1 VAKSCPQG
9 GPPVP
14 RPAFPLLGELTLN
27 IKDLIKQ
34 NPALQPSIEE
44 PTNLALSMDD
54 LAAELSLPVESNKPS
69 SNSLGTKPSR
79 FLMQHFVL
87 FSTPLFNVFLQGVLT
102 IPASGFTLVD
112 YLANAVVKANGHP
125 FTKEAPSIT
134 AALLEETR
142 IKRTRLF
149 SAEGKEWHLDLV
161 ARINQHVKIDP
172 TKCLQKQRALD
183 SIAAYEEALA
193 TFLVDNGYDS
203 PIAWI
208 EAHGKQINLG
218 IGALDLNQ
226 LGKDF
231 IDF

>member
-1 VAKSCPQG
+1 M
-9 GPPVP
+9 P
-14 RPAFPLLGELTLN
+14 RPAFPLLGVLTLN
-27 IKDLIKQ
+27 IKDLLKQ
-34 NPALQPSIEE
+34 NSSKLADDSEDS
-44 PTNLALSMDD
+44 TNMALSMDD

-69 SNSLGTKPSR
+69 SNSSGTKPAR

-87 FSTPLFNVFLQGVLT
+87 FSTPLFNVFLQGVLP

-112 YLANAVVKANGHP
+112 YLANATVKANGHP
-125 FTKEAPSIT
+125 FTKDAPSIT

-142 IKRTRLF
+142 TKRTRLF

-161 ARINQHVKIDP
+161 ARINNHVKIDP

-193 TFLVDNGYDS
+193 TYLVDNGYDS

-208 EAHGKQINLG
+208 EAHGKPTNLG

>member
-1 VAKSCPQG
+1 M
-9 GPPVP
+9 
-14 RPAFPLLGELTLN
+14 N
-27 IKDLIKQ
+27 IKDLLKQ
-34 NPALQPSIEE
+34 NPPKVEDASEN

-54 LAAELSLPVESNKPS
+54 LAAELSLPVESNKPFS
-69 SNSLGTKPSR
+69 TSPAAKYTS
-79 FLMQHFVL
+79 FLMKHFVL
-87 FSTPLFNVFLQGVLT
+87 FSTPLFNVFIQGVLP
-102 IPASGFTLVD
+102 IPTSGFTLID
-112 YLANAVVKANGHP
+112 YLASAVVKANGHP

-134 AALLEETR
+134 AALLEEVKA
-142 IKRTRLF
+142 KRTKLF

-161 ARINQHVKIDP
+161 ARINNHVKIDP

-203 PIAWI
+203 PIDWL
-208 EAHGKQINLG
+208 EAHNKPINLG

>member
-1 VAKSCPQG
+1 M
-9 GPPVP
+9 
-14 RPAFPLLGELTLN
+14 N
-27 IKDLIKQ
+27 IKDPIKQ
-34 NPALQPSIEE
+34 NPSKQEDAPEE
-44 PTNLALSMDD
+44 PTKLALSMDD
-54 LAAELSLPVESNKPS
+54 LAAELSLPAETNKPS
-69 SNSLGTKPSR
+69 PTSPATKSPR

-87 FSTPLFNVFLQGVLT
+87 FSTPLFNIFIQGVLP
-102 IPASGFTLVD
+102 IPTSGFTLVD
-112 YLANAVVKANGHP
+112 YLASATVKANGHP
-125 FTKEAPSIT
+125 FTKEAPSIV
-134 AALLEETR
+134 AALLEEVR
-142 IKRTRLF
+142 AKRTRLF
-149 SAEGKEWHLDLV
+149 SPEGKEWHLDLV

-203 PIAWI
+203 PAQWLA
-208 EAHGKQINLG
+208 AHDKPINLG

>member
-1 VAKSCPQG
+1 M
-9 GPPVP
+9 
-14 RPAFPLLGELTLN
+14 N
-27 IKDLIKQ
+27 IKDLLKQ
-34 NPALQPSIEE
+34 SPPKVEDAPEE

-69 SNSLGTKPSR
+69 PTSPGTKSPR

-87 FSTPLFNVFLQGVLT
+87 FSTPLFNVFIQGVLP
-102 IPASGFTLVD
+102 IPTSGFTLID
-112 YLANAVVKANGHP
+112 YLASAVVKANGHP
-125 FTKEAPSIT
+125 FTKDAPSIT
-134 AALLEETR
+134 AALLEEVKA
-142 IKRTRLF
+142 KRTKLF

-161 ARINQHVKIDP
+161 ARINNHVKIDP

-203 PIAWI
+203 PIDWL
-208 EAHGKQINLG
+208 EAHNKPINLG

>member
-1 VAKSCPQG
+1 M
-9 GPPVP
+9 P
-14 RPAFPLLGELTLN
+14 RPAFPLLGVLDLN
-27 IKDLIKQ
+27 IKDLLKQ
-34 NPALQPSIEE
+34 NPALQPNEILVTNVEE
-44 PTNLALSMDD
+44 PTKLVLSIEDM
-54 LAAELSLPVESNKPS
+54 AAELSLNPTDLATPAISKPIRAS
-69 SNSLGTKPSR
+69 K

-87 FSTPLFNVFLQGVLT
+87 FSTPLFNVFLQGVLP
-102 IPASGFTLVD
+102 IPSTGFTLVD
-112 YLANAVVKANGHP
+112 YLASATVKANGHP
-125 FTKEAPSIT
+125 FTKEAPSIV

-142 IKRTRLF
+142 TKRTKLF

-203 PIAWI
+203 PAQWL
-208 EAHGKQINLG
+208 ADHNKPINLG

>member
-1 VAKSCPQG
+1 M
-9 GPPVP
+9 
-14 RPAFPLLGELTLN
+14 N
-27 IKDLIKQ
+27 IKDLLKQ
-34 NPALQPSIEE
+34 NPSKLADEPEE

-69 SNSLGTKPSR
+69 SNSSATKSPR

-87 FSTPLFNVFLQGVLT
+87 FSTPLFNVFIQGVLP
-102 IPASGFTLVD
+102 IPTSGFTLVD
-112 YLANAVVKANGHP
+112 YLASAVVKANGHP
-125 FTKEAPSIT
+125 FTKEAPSVT
-134 AALLEETR
+134 AAFLEETR
-142 IKRTRLF
+142 TKRTKLF

-203 PIAWI
+203 PAQWL
-208 EAHGKQINLG
+208 ADHNKPTNLG

>member
-1 VAKSCPQG
+1 M
-9 GPPVP
+9 P

-27 IKDLIKQ
+27 IKDLLKQ
-34 NPALQPSIEE
+34 DPALQPNEVLITNVEE
-44 PTNLALSMDD
+44 PTKLVLSLDD
-54 LAAELSLPVESNKPS
+54 MAAEPSLNPKDPATPSISKPIRAS
-69 SNSLGTKPSR
+69 K

-87 FSTPLFNVFLQGVLT
+87 FSTPLFNVFLQGVLP
-102 IPASGFTLVD
+102 IPASGFTLMD
-112 YLANAVVKANGHP
+112 YLASAVVKANGHP

-142 IKRTRLF
+142 TKRTRLF

-161 ARINQHVKIDP
+161 ARINNHVKIDP

-208 EAHGKQINLG
+208 EAHGKPINLG

>member
-1 VAKSCPQG
+1 M
-9 GPPVP
+9 
-14 RPAFPLLGELTLN
+14 N
-27 IKDLIKQ
+27 IKDLLKQ
-34 NPALQPSIEE
+34 NPALQPNEVLVTNVEE
-44 PTNLALSMDD
+44 PAKITLSMDD
-54 LAAELSLPVESNKPS
+54 LAAELSLPAETNKPS
-69 SNSLGTKPSR
+69 STSPGTKPAR

-87 FSTPLFNVFLQGVLT
+87 FSTPLFNVFIQGVLP
-102 IPASGFTLVD
+102 IPTSGFTLVD
-112 YLANAVVKANGHP
+112 YLASAVVKANGHP

-142 IKRTRLF
+142 TKRTKLF
-149 SAEGKEWHLDLV
+149 SSEGKDWHLDLV
-161 ARINQHVKIDP
+161 ARINNHVKIDP

>member
-1 VAKSCPQG
+1 M
-9 GPPVP
+9 
-14 RPAFPLLGELTLN
+14 N
-27 IKDLIKQ
+27 IKDLLKQ
-34 NPALQPSIEE
+34 NPSNLADDPVE

-54 LAAELSLPVESNKPS
+54 LAAELSLPVESNTSPA
-69 SNSLGTKPSR
+69 TKPAR

-87 FSTPLFNVFLQGVLT
+87 FSTPLFNVFLQGVLP
-102 IPASGFTLVD
+102 IPSSGFTLVD
-112 YLANAVVKANGHP
+112 YLASATVKANGHP

-134 AALLEETR
+134 AALLEEART
-142 IKRTRLF
+142 KRTRLF
-149 SAEGKEWHLDLV
+149 SPDGKEWHLDLV
-161 ARINQHVKIDP
+161 ARINQYVKIDP

-203 PIAWI
+203 PAQWI

-218 IGALDLNQ
+218 IGALDLKQ

>member
-1 VAKSCPQG
+1 M
-9 GPPVP
+9 
-14 RPAFPLLGELTLN
+14 N
-27 IKDLIKQ
+27 IKDLLKQ
-34 NPALQPSIEE
+34 NPALQPTNVEE
-44 PTNLALSMDD
+44 PAKITLSLDD

-69 SNSLGTKPSR
+69 PTSLAAKSTS
-79 FLMQHFVL
+79 FLMKHFVL
-87 FSTPLFNVFLQGVLT
+87 FSTPLFNIFIQGVLP

-112 YLANAVVKANGHP
+112 YLSSATVKANGHP
-125 FTKEAPSIT
+125 FSKEAPSIT
-134 AALLEETR
+134 AAFLEEVKA
-142 IKRTRLF
+142 KRTRLF
-149 SAEGKEWHLDLV
+149 STEGKEWHLDLV
-161 ARINQHVKIDP
+161 ARINNHVKIDP

-203 PIAWI
+203 PTDWLAS
-208 EAHGKQINLG
+208 HNKPTNLG

>member
-1 VAKSCPQG
+1 M
-9 GPPVP
+9 
-14 RPAFPLLGELTLN
+14 N
-27 IKDLIKQ
+27 IKDLINQ
-34 NPALQPSIEE
+34 NPSKLADEPEE

-54 LAAELSLPVESNKPS
+54 LAAELSLPVETNKPYPTS
-69 SNSLGTKPSR
+69 SGTKPTS
-79 FLMQHFVL
+79 FLMKHFVL
-87 FSTPLFNVFLQGVLT
+87 FSTPLFNVFLQGVLP
-102 IPASGFTLVD
+102 IPSTGFTLID
-112 YLANAVVKANGHP
+112 YLASAVVKANGHP
-125 FTKEAPSIT
+125 FTKEAPSIV

-142 IKRTRLF
+142 TKRTKLF

-161 ARINQHVKIDP
+161 ARINNHVKIDP

-203 PIAWI
+203 PAQWL
-208 EAHGKQINLG
+208 EAHNKPINLG